1 MELNQP
7 LSGEGLVPRLKNLAL
22 SAWDC
27 VPTEAN
33 ETATRMVRTIFDNPA
48 GPLDQVTFRHND
60 AARRDFCD
68 SVRAKVARRLWAIG
82 IQNIDVSQIKPA
94 DELTNLEKIDSLY
107 RRVMDRLID
116 GGEDLE
122 DGTYFVAE
130 HPIDVM
136 YKTARQED
144 TENHSS
150 FLANVLARISQQLV
164 MLSDLNYPPVR
175 ELTDEQ

>member
-1 MELNQP
+1 MDLNQP
-7 LSGEGLVPRLKNLAL
+7 LSGEGLMPRLKNLAL

-33 ETATRMVRTIFDNPA
+33 ETATRMVRTISDNP
-48 GPLDQVTFRHND
+48 GSPDQVTFRYND
-60 AARRDFCD
+60 AERPDFCS
-68 SVRAKVARRLWAIG
+68 SVRGKVARRLGAIG

-94 DELTNLEKIDSLY
+94 DELTNPEKIDSLY

-116 GGEDLE
+116 GAEDLE

-130 HPIDVM
+130 HPIDVI

-150 FLANVLARISQQLV
+150 FLAHVLARISRQLV
-164 MLSDLNYPPVR
+164 MFSDLNSPLVR